1 MDSHPWNNYELV
13 AKQEQDPFVFL
24 SQLPSLDMGME
35 HWQNEMSIQQSFI
48 NSAPLMDNLPDP
60 LYSSLDIV
68 STPGVNQGDMM
79 FCNYGNAF
87 GSWSELGPLFEPERQ
102 QVTMPCNNGG
112 TFSETKNENKEIR
125 RSKEEKIGSTESPK
139 TLSRKTISKYFYMPI
154 TRAAKE
160 LNVGLTLLK
169 KRCREL
175 GIGSC
180 LIVQELE
187 EEGEGTEGKLKE
199 AIKVLEREKKMMEE
213 LPDLQMEEKT
223 KRLRQACFKAN
234 YKKRKLMGM
243 GMMDSM
249 QGSSSGSSRAVLE
262 GSFAY
267 EIDDEEDEVLRALFS
282 DSSSNNTIS

>member
-1 MDSHPWNNYELV
+1 
-13 AKQEQDPFVFL
+13 
-24 SQLPSLDMGME
+24 MGME

-48 NSAPLMDNLPDP
+48 NSAPLMENLPDP

-68 STPGVNQGDMM
+68 STPRVNQGDMM
-79 FCNYGNAF
+79 FCDYGNGF

-175 GIGSC
+175 GIRRWPHRKLMSLQT
-180 LIVQELE
+180 LINNVQELE

-249 QGSSSGSSRAVLE
+249 QGSSSGNSRAVLE